1 MSGRPLDVL
10 EASLGDRVRVRL
22 KGGETYVGE
31 LSGYDQHMN
40 LVLEDVAVEPSAP
53 GPETAVAEP
62 DRETPVED
70 TTIIRG
76 DNVVS
81 ITP

>member
-10 EASLGDRVRVRL
+10 EESLEEPVTVHLKDGDAFY
-22 KGGETYVGE
+22 GT

-40 LVLEDVAVEPSAP
+40 VVLEAADATDAELDQLDVEEV
-53 GPETAVAEP
+53 
-62 DRETPVED
+62 DN

-81 ITP
+81 ITL

>member
-10 EASLGDRVRVRL
+10 EASLGERVTVRL
-22 KGGETYVGE
+22 KSGEEYVGD
-31 LSGYDQHMN
+31 LTGYDQHMN
-40 LVLEDVAVEPSAP
+40 LVLEDVAAP
-53 GPETAVAEP
+53 AGVDVDEAPI
-62 DRETPVED
+62 ED

>member
-10 EASLGDRVRVRL
+10 EESLEERVTVRL
-22 KGGETYVGE
+22 KSGDEYVGE
-31 LSGYDQHMN
+31 LAGYDQHMN
-40 LVLEDVAVEPSAP
+40 LVLEDVSISAEVGIDEERP
-53 GPETAVAEP
+53 I
-62 DRETPVED
+62 ED

>member
-10 EASLGDRVRVRL
+10 EASLNETVTVAL
-22 KGGETYVGE
+22 KDGTAYVGT

-40 LVLEDVAVEPSAP
+40 VVLEAP
-53 GPETAVAEP
+53 GEDTDADGLGELTV
-62 DRETPVED
+62 DSVED

-81 ITP
+81 ITV

>member
-10 EASLGDRVRVRL
+10 EASLGDRVTVRL
-22 KGGETYVGE
+22 KSGDEHVGE
-31 LSGYDQHMN
+31 LAGYDQHMN
-40 LVLEDVAVEPSAP
+40 LVLEDVTIPVEGSVEEDA
-53 GPETAVAEP
+53 
-62 DRETPVED
+62 PVED

>member
-1 MSGRPLDVL
+1 MTESGRPLDVL
-10 EASLGDRVRVRL
+10 EATLGESVTVRL
-22 KGGETYVGE
+22 KDGETYVGA
-31 LSGYDQHMN
+31 LGGYDQHLN
-40 LVLEDVAVEPSAP
+40 VVLEPTDVVAETPTADTAVES
-53 GPETAVAEP
+53 
-62 DRETPVED
+62 

>member
-10 EASLGDRVRVRL
+10 EASVGERVVVRL
-22 KGGETYVGE
+22 KGGETHRGT
-31 LSGYDQHMN
+31 LAGYDQHMN
-40 LVLEDVAVEPSAP
+40 LVLDPIDTDESGGPVETGST
-53 GPETAVAEP
+53 GIES
-62 DRETPVED
+62 VED

-76 DNVVS
+76 DNLVS

>member
-1 MSGRPLDVL
+1 MDDESGRPLDVL
-10 EASLGDRVRVRL
+10 DAAVGSTVEVHL
-22 KGGETYVGE
+22 KDGETYEGT

-40 LVLEDVAVEPSAP
+40 LVIESGDN
-53 GPETAVAEP
+53 
-62 DRETPVED
+62 

-81 ITP
+81 ITL

>member
-10 EASLGDRVRVRL
+10 EATLGDSVTVRL
-22 KGGETYVGE
+22 KDGATYTGE
-31 LSGYDQHMN
+31 LGGYDQHLN
-40 LVLEDVAVEPSAP
+40 VVLDPAGSES
-53 GPETAVAEP
+53 GPETDDGAAEAVES
-62 DRETPVED
+62 